1 LTFETF
7 NEEYVRRL
15 ADGDSDTGEHFAT
28 YFGNLLGLKL
38 RMRVRSVQLI
48 EDIQQ
53 ETFTRVLEILRE
65 GPGVHRPERFGAF
78 VHGVC
83 KNVVREFCR
92 IDGREDPWD
101 EDMDDPADSTVDL
114 DAELVTAEFKRVIDR
129 AFAKMPEKDRKILKA
144 IYLDEID
151 KAEVCRMFGVDAGY
165 LRVLKHRAIAEFRK
179 AYYG

>member
-7 NEEYVRRL
+7 DEEYVRRL

-28 YFGNLLGLKL
+28 YFGNLLSLKL

-53 ETFTRVLEILRE
+53 ETLTRVLEILRE
-65 GPGVHRPERFGAF
+65 GSGVHCPERFGAF

-92 IDGREDPWD
+92 SDGREEPWD
-101 EDMDDPADSTVDL
+101 ENMDDPADSTVDL
-114 DAELVTAEFKRVIDR
+114 DAELVSADFKREIGRV
-129 AFAKMPEKDRKILKA
+129 FAKIPKKDRGILQA
-144 IYLDEID
+144 IYLDEIE
-151 KAEVCRMFGVDAGY
+151 KAEVCRMFGVDGNY
-165 LRVLKHRAIAEFRK
+165 LRVLIHRAKTEFRK
-179 AYYG
+179 AY